1 MSEIQ
6 AIMKHYDGGE
16 GETPKERLVAYEPW
30 LKDLR
35 VPLEGRRLAIV
46 KQSFVLIAG
55 GDSDVISLA

>member
-1 MSEIQ
+1 
-6 AIMKHYDGGE
+6 MKHYDGGE

-46 KQSFVLIAG
+46 KQSFALIAG
-55 GDSDVISLA
+55 ADTDVISVG